1 MQLNILLQAC
11 GKGSTVFTDLLQWW
25 AELAQSTASSG
36 TAEQE
41 LSEQVYQ
48 SSPLT
53 QQINSIIKECL
64 VCWKTLNG
72 HRQVKV
78 NHPYSRRPW
87 STRDGK
93 GNSNLIARDKMI
105 TFCYHFPVPSKVAGS
120 LLYIAQKKSLQHQ
133 AGVRYLT
140 MPIRLE
146 VKIQK
151 FSSDIKYLRWCTRA
165 TKCTFHHRNFGKW
178 VKTYGDFA
186 DFSTGNIQISPGP
199 TQPAFPSRSCL
210 HALSSLKEAFWF
222 QSLLRGRQDT
232 GPSQQNNRL
241 PAQIAMNSGITSF
254 QSQGL
259 DCLKWKRSAIFNR
272 SGILSFSVYLS
283 I

>member
-1 MQLNILLQAC
+1 MGTESTGLLLPQTSLLSPNIPIQPSSSAAEHPAPSLWKGEHIVHWSSAVMGWAC
-11 GKGSTVFTDLLQWW
+11 SKHSIFRHCRIN
-25 AELAQSTASSG
+25 
-36 TAEQE
+36 
-41 LSEQVYQ
+41 Q

-53 QQINSIIKECL
+53 QQINSIIKECS

-120 LLYIAQKKSLQHQ
+120 LLYTAQKKSLQHQ

-151 FSSDIKYLRWCTRA
+151 FSSDIKYLR
-165 TKCTFHHRNFGKW
+165 
-178 VKTYGDFA
+178 
-186 DFSTGNIQISPGP
+186 
-199 TQPAFPSRSCL
+199 
-210 HALSSLKEAFWF
+210 
-222 QSLLRGRQDT
+222 
-232 GPSQQNNRL
+232 
-241 PAQIAMNSGITSF
+241 
-254 QSQGL
+254 
-259 DCLKWKRSAIFNR
+259 
-272 SGILSFSVYLS
+272 
-283 I
+283 